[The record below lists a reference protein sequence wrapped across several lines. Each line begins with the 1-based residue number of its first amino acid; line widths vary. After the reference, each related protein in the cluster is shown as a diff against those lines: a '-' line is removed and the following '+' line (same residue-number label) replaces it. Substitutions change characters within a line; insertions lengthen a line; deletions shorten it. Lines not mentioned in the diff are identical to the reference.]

1 MVRWFCRVEANRIY
15 ARKVYSCEYLI
26 HTHTAHPSLADGK
39 PMNIITKGEFPPPL
53 YTYTHIYIHSHLF
66 MIIIRQILLGCC
78 AYIALCAD
86 AHIVMHCCPCP
97 AAATVA
103 SIYLGEMER
112 ENRGG
117 WRRGRMLE
125 KQQEREREK
134 GGGFVDMK
142 NSSSSRMINNSRSS
156 MQLSAV
162 CVYLFYFYFSPVLD
176 SKWKTQKAKEL

>member
-1 MVRWFCRVEANRIY
+1 MILSCRGQSDIREKSLFLWVFNT
-15 ARKVYSCEYLI
+15 
-26 HTHTAHPSLADGK
+26 HTHGPSISGRWKAYEYNNK
-39 PMNIITKGEFPPPL
+39 RRVPPPL